1 MAPTAVS
8 PSAGAYRRRDG
19 VTLEG
24 TVLSSRTPLAVTRLN
39 DAASDV
45 VAALDSGEF
54 RPPEQV
60 ADAVGMETA
69 AVRSL
74 LEELLDRGFLAWR
87 PSRDPAYRPPV
98 SVVVTTLDAVDELEG
113 CLDALAALDY
123 PDYEVLL
130 VDGGSTD
137 GTVERARAHSLA
149 AEGTLRVVEAGHGGE
164 TLSIGAGRNRGV
176 AAASGDV
183 VAFTDAD
190 CRPRESW
197 LSALVPCLA
206 GHDVVGG
213 RVRPA
218 GDSSVDCYEGYNSSL
233 DMGPR
238 SARVTPDGDTPYLP
252 TANLLVRRS
261 VFDAVGF
268 PDRNVAEDVAFCWQA
283 LEAGFDV
290 AYHPAGVVDHEF
302 RDGPRAFA
310 GRRTAYGCSEA
321 LLEREFGATGSVAMP
336 AVPLLG
342 SFLLVFAL
350 MAGLAGVGH
359 SAPVWVGLAGLAAV
373 GGLPLVETAVRIRRL
388 AGTAAAGTV
397 VRSSLRAMLS
407 TWYATSRELARY
419 YTLPAVLL
427 AFLTTGFG
435 VTTGAPLGAVLG
447 VALFVGAVS
456 VAVGPVVVELLVYRP
471 QYPVRYCCWALLDTV
486 GYQTGVYRGVLV
498 HRTLAHLLP
507 WRRFRLSGPGTD

>member
-1 MAPTAVS
+1 MAPTTVS
-8 PSAGAYRRRDG
+8 PSAGAYRRREG
-19 VTLEG
+19 VRLEG
-24 TVLSSRTPLAVTRLN
+24 TVLSSRRPLAVTRLN

-45 VAALDSGEF
+45 VAALDGDEF
-54 RPPEQV
+54 RSPEHV
-60 ADAVGMETA
+60 AEAVGMEAA

-74 LEELLDRGFLAWR
+74 FEGLHDRGFLAWR
-87 PSRDPAYRPPV
+87 PSLDPEYRPPV
-98 SVVVTTLDAVDELEG
+98 SVVVTTLDAADELEG

-123 PDYEVLL
+123 PDYEVIL

-137 GTVERARAHSLA
+137 GTVELARAHSLA
-149 AEGTLRVVEAGHGGE
+149 TDGTLRVLEAGWEGAG
-164 TLSIGAGRNRGV
+164 LSIGAGRNRGV
-176 AAASGDV
+176 LATSGEV

-206 GHDVVGG
+206 AHDVVGG

-218 GDSSVDCYEGYNSSL
+218 GGSSVDCYEGYNSSL

-261 VFDAVGF
+261 VFDTLGF

-302 RDGPRAFA
+302 RYGLRAFA
-310 GRRTAYGCSEA
+310 GRRTDYGCSEA
-321 LLEREFGATGSVAMP
+321 LLEREFGASGSVAIP

-342 SFLLVFAL
+342 TFLLVLAFL
-350 MAGLAGVGH
+350 AGLAGWGS
-359 SAPVWVGLAGLAAV
+359 SAPVWLGLTGLVAV
-373 GGLPLVETAVRIRRL
+373 GGLPLFETLVRMRRL
-388 AGTAAAGTV
+388 AGTATAGTV
-397 VRSSLRAMLS
+397 VRSSGRSVLS
-407 TWYATSRELARY
+407 TWYAGSREVARY

-427 AFLTTGFG
+427 GLLATGFG
-435 VTTGAPLGAVLG
+435 VTTGAQVGGVIG
-447 VALFVGAVS
+447 VALLVGALS
-456 VAVGPVVVELLVYRP
+456 VAVGPVAVELLVYRP
-471 QYPVRYCCWALLDTV
+471 EYPVRYCFWALLDTV
-486 GYQTGVYRGVLV
+486 GYQTGVYRGLVV

-507 WRRFRLSGPGTD
+507 WRRFRLAGPGPG